1 MNDLSKDNKYIDVL
15 EMWRKRLVQQ
25 FVNEQR
31 GVSWVNDEGKL
42 MKRVQGMLYS
52 RYYPAEENPADPA

>member
-1 MNDLSKDNKYIDVL
+1 MIYKDNKYIDVL

-42 MKRVQGMLYS
+42 TKRS
-52 RYYPAEENPADPA
+52 RDVV